1 MQDSLHTLYKAIAN
15 NKPATAAKAPVTF
28 KCAAPAVVGWVGL
41 EVEDELEVEL
51 AVLDAPV
58 AAVWFEG
65 KTPAAVV

>member
-28 KCAAPAVVGWVGL
+28 KFAAPAVVGWVGL